1 MKKKRFQYR
10 FFIIFTINGKSK
22 TVEAKVQATGS
33 PRHNAQNEPSEAAEF
48 IVPPFINIG
57 KNVHVSMRAK
67 SSAIPAPSTKAD
79 LQMPCTAL
87 LTTIKNP
94 SMQYNAKSIIT
105 YSLPNVIDCAD
116 ILSLL
121 INMY

>member
-1 MKKKRFQYR
+1 MK
-10 FFIIFTINGKSK
+10 GKSK
-22 TVEAKVQATGS
+22 IKDASAHAMGS
-33 PRHNAQNEPSEAAEF
+33 PRHNEQNEPSEAAEF

-57 KNVHVSMRAK
+57 KNVHVSMRAT

-105 YSLPNVIDCAD
+105 YALPNVIDCAD